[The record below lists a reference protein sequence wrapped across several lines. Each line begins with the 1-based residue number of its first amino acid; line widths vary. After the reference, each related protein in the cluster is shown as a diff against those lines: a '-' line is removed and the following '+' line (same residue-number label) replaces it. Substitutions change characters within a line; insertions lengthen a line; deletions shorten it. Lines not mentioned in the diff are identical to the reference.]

1 MPNHKQYGA
10 NRQIRFTDELW
21 DRIEE
26 YRLYVK
32 NKTGVDITSS
42 QAIRALIDS
51 ALSGKGITNE
61 SQSAKKDSK

>member
-1 MPNHKQYGA
+1 MTNQKHYGA

-26 YRLYVK
+26 YREYVR

-42 QAIRALIDS
+42 QAIRALIDC
-51 ALSGKGITNE
+51 ALSTKGISNE
-61 SQSAKKDSK
+61 HKPPEKDSE